1 MDASQIYILIGIV
14 VLLII
19 AVLVIFLG
27 KKSKN
32 KKVKPLTPLAGL
44 AFVFI
49 ITGILFSDSRL
60 AGYSLMGI
68 GVILAIV
75 DMIMNL
81 KK

>member
-19 AVLVIFLG
+19 AVLIILI
-27 KKSKN
+27 KKPSK

-44 AFVFI
+44 AFAFI
-49 ITGILFSDSRL
+49 ILGILFGDSRL
-60 AGYSLMGI
+60 VGYSLMGI
-68 GVILAIV
+68 GVVLAII
-75 DMIMNL
+75 DIIMKL

>member
-49 ITGILFSDSRL
+49 ILGILFEDSRL
-60 AGYSLMGI
+60 VSYSLMSI
-68 GVILAIV
+68 GVVLVVI
-75 DMIMNL
+75 DMIMKL